1 MKKFL
6 LFSGFSC
13 LSLLALSGC
22 ATEVVNDE
30 PTPTPVSNSVKFQF
44 HVSTNDFT
52 RSGDD
57 NINSLH
63 IAFIKTGETPEL
75 INVVKA
81 TENGGNYTAELEVIP
96 NKEPDMVIAFANIPD
111 VTAAKSSLLSEK
123 ISDLTNDGS
132 FIMSSAVYFDNG
144 KVVGSQ
150 INTSSEET
158 VEIYLD
164 RAAAKVSVNL
174 ADSPDLKTEDVY
186 NAKGEK
192 TTLTLTLDNWGL
204 TAVDKETYLIKE
216 VNLYN
221 EEWNL
226 NKKDNHFISWANSVS
241 YNKSFPSYTDNLA
254 EASSASYI
262 TYAAVANN
270 YGSYQFAHESTRPS
284 IAKDKDNAL
293 PSVIISGH
301 YTIGSSET
309 PSTFYRVNTSI
320 FTEPEL
326 ITYMTGKL
334 PELSE
339 LNISGTP
346 SFKLVKA
353 PAKIGSK
360 DIASNYVTL
369 ALESLPD
376 KSDGNLAEINAKI
389 AEACGVAEMFSDGKC
404 WFKVPVVH
412 NEGHN
417 LYGLVRNHSYTLTVN
432 GIEGLG
438 NGVANADDYVSDQPD
453 MEDKDPY
460 KVSLKFNVNVNGWE
474 GINQDISITKK

>member
-6 LFSGFSC
+6 LFSGLSC

-30 PTPTPVSNSVKFQF
+30 PTPAPVSNSVKFQF

-52 RSGDD
+52 RSSDD

-63 IAFIKTGETPEL
+63 IAFIKSGATPEL

-81 TENGGNYTAELEVIP
+81 TENGANYTAELEVIP

-123 ISDLTNDGS
+123 ISELTNDGN

-164 RAAAKVSVNL
+164 RAAAKVSVKL
-174 ADSPDLKTEDVY
+174 AETPDLKKEDVY
-186 NAKGEK
+186 NANGEK
-192 TTLTLTLDNWGL
+192 TSLTLTLDNWGL

-241 YNKSFPSYTDNLA
+241 YNKSFPGYNGDLSNV
-254 EASSASYI
+254 SSASYL
-262 TYAAVANN
+262 TFSAVSNSF
-270 YGSYQFAHESTRPS
+270 GDEIFSHESTR
-284 IAKDKDNAL
+284 IATLKDTPNAL
-293 PSVIISGH
+293 PSVILSGH

-309 PSTFYRVNTSI
+309 PATFYRVNTSI
-320 FTEPEL
+320 FTEEEL
-326 ITYMTGKL
+326 ISYMTGKL

-353 PAKIGSK
+353 PAKIDSK
-360 DIASNYVTL
+360 NIASNYVTL

-376 KSDGNLAEINAKI
+376 ESDGNLDDINAMI
-389 AEACGVAEMFSDGKC
+389 AKACGVAEMFSDGKC

-417 LYGLVRNHSYTLTVN
+417 LYGLVRNHFYTLTVN

-460 KVSLKFNVNVNGWE
+460 KVSLKFNVKVNGWE